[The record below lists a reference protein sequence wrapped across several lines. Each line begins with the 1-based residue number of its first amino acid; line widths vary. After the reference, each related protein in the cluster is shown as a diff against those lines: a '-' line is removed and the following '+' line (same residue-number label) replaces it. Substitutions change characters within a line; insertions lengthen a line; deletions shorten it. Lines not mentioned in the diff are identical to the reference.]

1 MSLSP
6 MGRSGEG
13 WCTDWRPMQ
22 MLEPFLPSVCLE
34 HPEHCENGE
43 RYGKPIGSRT
53 PATYGTHLQPHTTT
67 PFPIGRF
74 VRFPYL
80 LIITSIIKAVLVV
93 LCLSVLCVQDLESE
107 MTSQRTVLESLN
119 VTGRQM
125 SRGGS
130 SSNTGDSGG
139 DGGGALLA
147 QLEDM
152 NQRSSSLATRAAE
165 IRSECAGIWWWY
177 NIIVQSMMSWH
188 WTQSNRYFGIS
199 LTR

>member
-1 MSLSP
+1 M
-6 MGRSGEG
+6 RSAAFA
-13 WCTDWRPMQ
+13 RPI
-22 MLEPFLPSVCLE
+22 PSVHLSDWNIRSTAKTVRETYCYY
-34 HPEHCENGE
+34 GE
-43 RYGKPIGSRT
+43 PIGSCT
-53 PATYGTHLQPHTTT
+53 VATKGTHLQPHTTT

-165 IRSECAGIWWWY
+165 IRSECAGIWW
-177 NIIVQSMMSWH
+177 
-188 WTQSNRYFGIS
+188 
-199 LTR
+199 